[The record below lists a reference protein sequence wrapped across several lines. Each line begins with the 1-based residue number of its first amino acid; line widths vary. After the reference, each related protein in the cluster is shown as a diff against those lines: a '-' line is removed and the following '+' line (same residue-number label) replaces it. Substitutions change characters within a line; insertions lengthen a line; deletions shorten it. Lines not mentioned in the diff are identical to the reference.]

1 MTVEGL
7 DLVSNVDGL
16 MLANTND
23 SRVAMNSC
31 CDINKDGKIQYLDLG
46 ILLAH
51 YCFKRAV
58 GIMLA
63 VFIRFLVLARQLL
76 IAVKKESVNT

>member
-1 MTVEGL
+1 MMNPGSYQVGYLGLVNCVNMTVEGL

-46 ILLAH
+46 ILLAPIT
-51 YCFKRAV
+51 AS
-58 GIMLA
+58 
-63 VFIRFLVLARQLL
+63 
-76 IAVKKESVNT
+76 KEQEG